1 VSDGY
6 WISKQG
12 RPVVVVV
19 QKVFERAARSQARA
33 LGAANLP
40 VCSYPA
46 TPLGADVGA
55 VAAQL
60 ADDIIGILRRP
71 VGS

>member
-1 VSDGY
+1 
-6 WISKQG
+6 
-12 RPVVVVV
+12 VVV

-60 ADDIIGILRRP
+60 ADDIVSVLQRP
-71 VGS
+71 AGN